1 MRAASAGLL
10 FWKAIASR
18 NAASTRVVVVRV
30 CLRELLI
37 RNDYEIEKVPDV
49 AAFGQ
54 DMYFVLAPHLDGPR
68 RPRLPDE
75 INLGRR
81 RVLPPG
87 PKRRILGLGAFQPPE
102 DTAEERHSRAG
113 MMRAD
118 ANLSRAAMEQ
128 ELL

>member
-1 MRAASAGLL
+1 MSLRFGCD
-10 FWKAIASR
+10 FG
-18 NAASTRVVVVRV
+18 VRRDAE
-30 CLRELLI
+30 RELVYDI
-37 RNDYEIEKVPDV
+37 GYS
-49 AAFGQ
+49 FGLQ
-54 DMYFVLAPHLDGPR
+54 FIVLGVDAR
-68 RPRLPDE
+68 RLPDE

-118 ANLSRAAMEQ
+118 ANLSRAATEQ